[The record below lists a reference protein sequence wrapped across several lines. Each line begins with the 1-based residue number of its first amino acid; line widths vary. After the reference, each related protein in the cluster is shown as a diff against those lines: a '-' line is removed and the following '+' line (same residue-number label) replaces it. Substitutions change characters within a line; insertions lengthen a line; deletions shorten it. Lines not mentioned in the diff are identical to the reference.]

1 MSLITDEVRSYVGLQ
16 GDPVTAPVALTEDA
30 LRRFTQ
36 AVMET
41 DPVHWDPDHA
51 AKTRYATVVAPP
63 LYPVHAFVRPAG
75 SPDPLNRLAEDPD
88 WDGVPR
94 TESNRGLPRVPIPLQ
109 RLVNGGT
116 EAEFFRLATVGDVIT
131 ARSRYADITEREG
144 RSGPMVIVRV
154 ETTYTNQDDAVL
166 AVVTT
171 SAIWR

>member
-1 MSLITDEVRSYVGLQ
+1 MSLITDEVRGYIGLVGE
-16 GDPVTAPVALTEDA
+16 PVTAPLPLSQDA

-36 AVMET
+36 AVM
-41 DPVHWDPDHA
+41 DPDPLYWDEQYA
-51 AKTRYATVVAPP
+51 ATTRYGTVVAPP

-75 SPDPLNRLAEDPD
+75 SPDPLDALELDAD

-94 TESNRGLPRVPIPLQ
+94 TSSNRGLPRVPIALQ

-116 EAEFFRLATVGDVIT
+116 EAEFFQLAAVGDVIT
-131 ARSRYADITEREG
+131 ARSRYADITERQG
-144 RSGPMVIVRV
+144 RSGPMVIVRM